1 MGWSSG
7 SSLGAAMVMTAK
19 KVFKDKEAR
28 YQFYLIMINE
38 FEDMDCDTMDDCK
51 GIDKM
56 YDRAYN
62 ELYPEYDEEYDE

>member
-7 SSLGAAMVMTAK
+7 SALGASMVMTAK

-38 FEDMDCDTMDDCK
+38 FEEMDCDTMGECK

-62 ELYPEYDEEYDE
+62 KLYPEYEEDDE

>member
-7 SSLGAAMVMTAK
+7 SSLGAAMVMSAK

-38 FEDMDCDTMDDCK
+38 FEDMDCDTMDECK

-62 ELYPEYDEEYDE
+62 ELYPEDEEYDE